1 MLKGFKEFISK
12 GSVIDLAV
20 GVIMGAAFG
29 AVIKSFTDDVLMA
42 IIGAIFGK
50 PNFNDLVLDAGNGQ
64 IFYGR
69 FLTSLVTFLLTAIA
83 VYFFV
88 VVPINAMRNRAGKPE
103 EEKSNED
110 KMVEL
115 LEQIANK

>member
-12 GSVIDLAV
+12 GSVVDLAV
-20 GVIMGAAFG
+20 GVVIGAAFG

-42 IIGAIFGK
+42 FIGAIFGK
-50 PNFNDLVLDAGNGQ
+50 PNFGDLTLGIGNGVLY
-64 IFYGR
+64 YGR
-69 FLTSLVTFLLTAIA
+69 FLNALITFLLTATA

-88 VVPINAMRNRAGKPE
+88 VLPINAMRNRKGKPE
-103 EEKSNED
+103 DEMSNED

-115 LEQIANK
+115 LERIANK